1 MASHKINRVESD
13 ITRVIGEAILS
24 ESRDKILKNITITGA
39 SVSKDLGYAK
49 IYFTSILDMEH
60 EKIEKEVNEA
70 SGFLRTEIANKLN
83 LRHTP
88 KLTFV
93 YDNSIEYGN
102 RIEKII
108 KEMHENE

>member
-13 ITRVIGEAILS
+13 ITRVISEIILS
-24 ESRDKILKNITITGA
+24 ESRDSLLHNITITGA
-39 SVSKDLGYAK
+39 KVSKDLGYAK

-60 EKIEKEVNEA
+60 SALEKEVNEA
-70 SGFLRTEIANKLN
+70 SGFIRSGIASKLD

-93 YDNSIEYGN
+93 YDDSIEYGN
-102 RIEKII
+102 NIE
-108 KEMHENE
+108 